1 MVTKITLKKASSS
14 DGINYS
20 QAVFKNDRL
29 LTAQEKQALAP
40 MVEQMKE
47 MASNLTPSALMEDDV
62 ICKSKC
68 LESRKHF
75 NKFSQ
80 NIIINKWLSHL
91 I

>member
-1 MVTKITLKKASSS
+1 MKRLVSKGLRPNSVVTKITLKKVASS

-47 MASNLTPSALMEDDV
+47 MAANLTTSALVEDDV
-62 ICKSKC
+62 PFVDT
-68 LESRKHF
+68 ETGE
-75 NKFSQ
+75 
-80 NIIINKWLSHL
+80 IIEPLK
-91 I
+91 